1 MDRWEAEEVIK
12 GCMDEWSVGRQM
24 NGWMQDGWVGKRGN
38 DSFYVLRS
46 RDDK

>member
-24 NGWMQDGWVGKRGN
+24 NGWLPGCMGGWQVDEWMDAGWMGG
-38 DSFYVLRS
+38 
-46 RDDK
+46 

>member
-1 MDRWEAEEVIK
+1 MDGCLGAWVAGRW
-12 GCMDEWSVGRQM
+12 M
-24 NGWMQDGWVGKRGN
+24 NGWMQDGWVGRQGN